1 MADETEDGT
10 KTEDP
15 SQKRLD
21 DALNRGDVVKSH
33 EVNTWFIIA
42 GGTIV
47 LFAFAHSMSADLNSA
62 LRGIIA
68 NSHRLPT
75 DGRDLIAFAALLG
88 TRVFGILAAPLLVLV
103 LAAIAGSMIQHRWVW
118 SVESL
123 RPALS
128 KISPMSGAKRMFSK
142 QALVNF
148 AEGLAKL
155 TLIGPVMA
163 ALLWPER
170 SRLEG
175 LVTVDPAVLL
185 EIARSLALRLLAA
198 VVAIFALVAALDYF
212 WQYRQWYER
221 QKMSVRDLRDEFKQ
235 AEGDPAIKAR
245 IRQIRQNRAKK
256 RMMTKVPKASV
267 VITNPTHYA
276 VALHYARG
284 MNAPICVAKGMDLMA
299 LKIREIAQTHAV
311 PIVENPPLAR
321 ALHAT
326 VEIDQEI
333 PPEHYQAVAEVV
345 GYVMRLNRAASR

>member
-42 GGTIV
+42 GGTMV

-88 TRVFGILAAPLLVLV
+88 TRVFGILAAPFLVLM
-103 LAAIAGSMIQHRWVW
+103 LAAIAGSMVQHRWVW

-163 ALLWPER
+163 AILWPER

-175 LVTVDPAVLL
+175 LVTVDPAALL
-185 EIARSLALRLLAA
+185 EIARSLALRLLIA
-198 VVAIFALVAALDYF
+198 VVAILAVVAALDYF

-221 QKMSVRDLRDEFKQ
+221 QKMSVRELREEFKQ
-235 AEGDPAIKAR
+235 AEGDPAIKAK

-299 LKIREIAQTHAV
+299 FKIREIAQTHAV

>member
-1 MADETEDGT
+1 MADENEDGT

-15 SQKRLD
+15 TQKRLD
-21 DALNRGDVVKSH
+21 EALNRGDVVKSH

-42 GGTIV
+42 GGTVV
-47 LFAFAHSMSADLNSA
+47 LFAFAHSMSADLHTT

-68 NSHRLPT
+68 NSHALPT
-75 DGRDLIAFAALLG
+75 DGRDLMAFAALLAA
-88 TRVFGILAAPLLVLV
+88 RVFGILAAPFLVLI
-103 LAAIAGSMIQHRWVW
+103 LAAIAGSMIQHRLVW

-142 QALVNF
+142 QSLVNF

-155 TLIGPVMA
+155 TLMSSVMV

-175 LVTVDPAVLL
+175 LITVDPAALL
-185 EIARSLALRLLAA
+185 EIARSLVLRLLAA
-198 VVAIFALVAALDYF
+198 VVAILALVAALDYL
-212 WQYRQWYER
+212 WQYRQWFER
-221 QKMSVRDLRDEFKQ
+221 QKMSLREVRDEFKQ
-235 AEGDPAIKAR
+235 AEGDPAIKAK
-245 IRQIRQNRAKK
+245 IRQIRQNRAKR

-326 VEIDQEI
+326 VEVDQEI